1 MSTTTAKE
9 RPIPMSAPMV
19 QAILEGRKTQTRR
32 TRGLDRFNNFPEYLT
47 QKGYKIQDFI
57 EEEPGLWLATSNDE
71 SGKFLDIFD
80 PWIKC
85 PYGETGDR
93 LWVQETFFEIYNDQ
107 FQPTGKYCYAATH
120 QGYVNVLDEDGSIK
134 INKDGSDAS
143 PWKSST
149 HMPRKASRILLEI
162 TEIKIEQL
170 QEITWS
176 DARKEG
182 IEHITIDEYDFLGL
196 WKDYTGKSDG
206 FPSEMD
212 SFFSLWEKIKGPGS
226 VSLNPWVWVI
236 KFNILTIN

>member
-32 TRGLDRFNNFPEYLT
+32 IIKPQPYLDAQNNLIGKWNY
-47 QKGYKIQDFI
+47 GQDLYGSHILPFKSMLS
-57 EEEPGLWLATSNDE
+57 E
-71 SGKFLDIFD
+71 
-80 PWIKC
+80 C
-85 PYGETGDR
+85 PYGKTGDR
-93 LWVQETFFEIYNDQ
+93 LWVQETFFEVYNNQ

-120 QGYVNVLDEDGSIK
+120 QGYVNVLDEDGGIK
-134 INKDGSDAS
+134 INKDGSEAS
-143 PWKSST
+143 PWKPSI

-170 QEITWS
+170 QEITSS

-206 FPSEMD
+206 FPSEID

-236 KFNILTIN
+236 KFNILTINGK